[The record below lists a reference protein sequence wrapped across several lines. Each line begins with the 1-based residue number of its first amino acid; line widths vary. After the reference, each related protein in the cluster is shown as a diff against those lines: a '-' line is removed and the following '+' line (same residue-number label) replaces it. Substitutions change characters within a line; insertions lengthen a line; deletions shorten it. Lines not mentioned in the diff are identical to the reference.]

1 MDYTQA
7 TRYLNALEKFGIH
20 LGLER
25 IGHMLNSTGNPQKK
39 FRAIHVAGT
48 NGKGSVCRM
57 LGSILKEAGLLTGV
71 YTSPHLQDF
80 SERITI
86 DNKKIPKKDIAR
98 LATKLA
104 KTAEKL
110 QPTQFELTT
119 ALAFQ
124 YFAEKKID
132 IAVVETGMG
141 GRLDA
146 TNTILP
152 ELSIIT
158 NVELEHMEHLGS
170 TIQKIAREKAGIIKP
185 NVPAV
190 TACAGEALGTLKKV
204 CEEKDAQLHIIE
216 NPEDV
221 LSKYPTLKIPLL
233 GAHQRINAAIAI
245 KAAELLGIPK
255 EAIIRGIRKTKH
267 PGRLERMQT
276 NPPVLLDGAH
286 NPAGMSALAK
296 AIRELNYKKLILV
309 LAVSKDK
316 DVKEMASA
324 LPPADIIIASQYG
337 QPRSMRAEALAGI
350 LAKSRQEKI
359 PTEATLRKAVKK
371 ALSFAGKKGIVLV
384 TGSLYAVGEA
394 RKMWKKTVEY
404 E

>member
-7 TRYLNALEKFGIH
+7 TRYLNSLEKFGIH

-185 NVPAV
+185 KAPVI
-190 TACAGEALGTLKKV
+190 TAASGQALHVIKKTCVKNNSPLYIIKDPEKTLSTYAG
-204 CEEKDAQLHIIE
+204 
-216 NPEDV
+216 
-221 LSKYPTLKIPLL
+221 LKIPLI
-233 GAHQRINAAIAI
+233 GAHQYTNAALAI

-255 EAIIRGIRKTKH
+255 KAIIRGIRKTKH
-267 PGRLERMQT
+267 PGRLEPVQK
-276 NPPVLLDGAH
+276 NPCTILDGAH
-286 NPAGMSALAK
+286 NLAGIIALAR
-296 AIRELNYKKLILV
+296 ALQQFNYKKLILV

-316 DVKEMASA
+316 DVKEMAFA
-324 LPPADIIIASQYG
+324 LPPVDIIIASQYS
-337 QPRSMRAEALAGI
+337 QPRSMRAEVLAGI
-350 LAKSRQEKI
+350 LAKSRQERI
-359 PTEATLRKAVKK
+359 HTEPALRKAVKK
-371 ALSFAGKKGIVLV
+371 ALSLAGKKGIVLV